1 MFEGKTNTDI
11 YMSYSATNKM
21 MGSKVVSTKL
31 TEEEYGKLV
40 GLCSASG
47 YTVSKLLKRAILE
60 RMSEEASREEVY
72 VPKQETKMQPEII
85 QKPLI
90 KKSTGLEERF
100 LYY

>member
-1 MFEGKTNTDI
+1 MASNFYIET
-11 YMSYSATNKM
+11 

-60 RMSEEASREEVY
+60 RMNEENVVKQAQS
-72 VPKQETKMQPEII
+72 PKTVIPEQPKVVQTYQVKNIN
-85 QKPLI
+85 QPVDK
-90 KKSTGLEERF
+90 F
-100 LYY
+100 QYY

>member
-1 MFEGKTNTDI
+1 
-11 YMSYSATNKM
+11 

-47 YTVSKLLKRAILE
+47 YTVSKLLKRAILA
-60 RMSEEASREEVY
+60 RMNEEAYREY
-72 VPKQETKMQPEII
+72 IPTPKLVTKAEPQVIHEY
-85 QKPLI
+85 QI
-90 KKSTGLEERF
+90 KKTAGSEDKF

>member
-1 MFEGKTNTDI
+1 MQCCSNEL
-11 YMSYSATNKM
+11 

-60 RMSEEASREEVY
+60 RMNGEASQEEVPTSKPVRREESEV
-72 VPKQETKMQPEII
+72 I
-85 QKPLI
+85 QTPQV
-90 KKSTGLEERF
+90 KSTIQSEDRF
-100 LYY
+100 QYY

>member
-1 MFEGKTNTDI
+1 
-11 YMSYSATNKM
+11 

-60 RMSEEASREEVY
+60 RMCNEGSREQTIS
-72 VPKQETKMQPEII
+72 PKPMTK
-85 QKPLI
+85 
-90 KKSTGLEERF
+90 EEPKVF
-100 LYY
+100 LNMV

>member
-1 MFEGKTNTDI
+1 MGYFD
-11 YMSYSATNKM
+11 TNKM

-47 YTVSKLLKRAILE
+47 YTVSKILKRAILE
-60 RMSEEASREEVY
+60 RMNEGVHREY
-72 VPKQETKMQPEII
+72 IPKQII
-85 QKPLI
+85 KAEPQVMHEYQV
-90 KKSTGLEERF
+90 KKTASSEDKF

>member
-1 MFEGKTNTDI
+1 MFENKINTDT
-11 YMSYSATNKM
+11 YMGYFDTSKM

-60 RMSEEASREEVY
+60 RMNEETSRVEIR
-72 VPKQETKMQPEII
+72 VPKPEIKQGSEII
-85 QKPLI
+85 QKTLV
-90 KKSTGLEERF
+90 KKSTSLEERF

>member
-1 MFEGKTNTDI
+1 MGYF
-11 YMSYSATNKM
+11 ATNKM

-47 YTVSKLLKRAILE
+47 YTVSKLLKRAILT
-60 RMSEEASREEVY
+60 RMNEDAHREDIPT
-72 VPKQETKMQPEII
+72 PKQVIKVEPYVIHEN
-85 QKPLI
+85 PI
-90 KKSTGLEERF
+90 KKTASAEDKF

>member
-1 MFEGKTNTDI
+1 
-11 YMSYSATNKM
+11 

-60 RMSEEASREEVY
+60 RMSDDVPREQTPAPKPVIKEE
-72 VPKQETKMQPEII
+72 PEFVKTH
-85 QKPLI
+85 QVKNTNQ
-90 KKSTGLEERF
+90 STDKF
-100 LYY
+100 QYY

>member
-1 MFEGKTNTDI
+1 
-11 YMSYSATNKM
+11 

-47 YTVSKLLKRAILE
+47 FTVSKILKRAILE
-60 RMSEEASREEVY
+60 RMNEERTRKEPPT
-72 VPKQETKMQPEII
+72 PKPQIKPEQSVT
-85 QKPLI
+85 QKTEI
-90 KKSTGLEERF
+90 KKTIDWDDRF